1 MGTKI
6 ARGTW
11 QEGIYQSLIAGEKIV
26 NPVGLLKGD
35 KKYKFSEKY
44 GKSFEQLLERMEK
57 AGYVVHCEPAA
68 EGGYLNTTFSVS
80 KQAAWQGALDP
91 AEKRWY

>member
-6 ARGTW
+6 ARGAW
-11 QEGIYQSLIAGEKIV
+11 QEGIYQSLIAGEKIIH
-26 NPVGLLKGD
+26 PVGLLKGD

-44 GKSFEQLLERMEK
+44 TKSFENLLERMEK
-57 AGYVVHCEPAA
+57 AGYVVHCEPAV
-68 EGGYLNTTFSVS
+68 EGGYLDATFSVS
-80 KQAAWQGALDP
+80 KQEAGQSISP